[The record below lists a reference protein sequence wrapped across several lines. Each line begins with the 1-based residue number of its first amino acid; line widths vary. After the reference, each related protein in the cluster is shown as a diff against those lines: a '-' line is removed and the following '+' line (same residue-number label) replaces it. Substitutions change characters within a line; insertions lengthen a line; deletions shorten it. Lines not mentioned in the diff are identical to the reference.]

1 MAIKIC
7 TWNSSDLAQI
17 GRELQLVCCA
27 SLLYSY
33 FYSKAWLQRP
43 ARSAL
48 HVQEW
53 LDSSIPRGI
62 LHELCDVDSVIQQ
75 KNIQKSQ
82 ACLLACFS
90 RDLWST
96 VSKDSLWILTHEHNK
111 QKEVTANKIPRTIL
125 LSEPSLSKKKTSILE
140 LWSRTKVTFIMW
152 LYYFHVVF
160 NGSLN
165 AISCEYFQMWFL
177 SHHNFHLI
185 QELFDRKFMW

>member
-53 LDSSIPRGI
+53 LDSSILRGI

-75 KNIQKSQ
+75 KNSQKSQ

-111 QKEVTANKIPRTIL
+111 Q
-125 LSEPSLSKKKTSILE
+125 KKTSILE